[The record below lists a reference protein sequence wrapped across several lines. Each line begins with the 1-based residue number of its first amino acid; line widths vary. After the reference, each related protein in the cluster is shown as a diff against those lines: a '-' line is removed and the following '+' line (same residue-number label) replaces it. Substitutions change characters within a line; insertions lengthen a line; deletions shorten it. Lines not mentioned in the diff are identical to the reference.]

1 MRLRAERTD
10 KKAACFNP
18 RTPSGVRRP
27 GAFFSFF
34 PSEVSI
40 HAPRAGCDFRPIQS
54 HSSRIVSIHAP
65 RAGCDN
71 TVKSI
76 FMISKVSIHA
86 PRAGCDRYYPW
97 GILIRLG
104 FNPRTPSGVRRSH
117 LVSIVSPSSVSIH
130 APRAGCDLDIMP
142 FAELIA
148 VSIHAPRAGCD
159 HDFIEHISSIGVS
172 IHAPR
177 AGCDSIKRKGLKVR
191 VICGTFCERIGMDFL

>member
-104 FNPRTPSGVRRSH
+104 FNPRTPSGVRHTQGNIPPPWWCFNPRT
-117 LVSIVSPSSVSIH
+117 PSGVRQYKKE
-130 APRAGCDLDIMP
+130 RAESQGNMWYVLRTYWYGFP
-142 FAELIA
+142 LNKL
-148 VSIHAPRAGCD
+148 S
-159 HDFIEHISSIGVS
+159 DFSFKLSS
-172 IHAPR
+172 
-177 AGCDSIKRKGLKVR
+177 
-191 VICGTFCERIGMDFL
+191 

>member
-104 FNPRTPSGVRRSH
+104 FNPRTPSGVRQYKKERAESQGNMWYV
-117 LVSIVSPSSVSIH
+117 LRTYWYGFPLNKLSDFSFKLSS
-130 APRAGCDLDIMP
+130 
-142 FAELIA
+142 
-148 VSIHAPRAGCD
+148 
-159 HDFIEHISSIGVS
+159 
-172 IHAPR
+172 
-177 AGCDSIKRKGLKVR
+177 
-191 VICGTFCERIGMDFL
+191 